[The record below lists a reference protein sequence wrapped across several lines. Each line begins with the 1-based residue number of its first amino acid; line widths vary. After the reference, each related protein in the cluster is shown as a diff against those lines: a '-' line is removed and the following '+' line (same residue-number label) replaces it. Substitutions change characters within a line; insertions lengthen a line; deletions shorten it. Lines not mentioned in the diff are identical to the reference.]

1 MPDTDLHQPVPGPPR
16 AAADAAELAQAAP
29 GLAAADGYR
38 LADSDPLA
46 PLARDVAPLLTE
58 AALTIGGTL
67 RAFRY
72 AARPSGSHGACMATS
87 HRGQETE
94 AGR

>member
-1 MPDTDLHQPVPGPPR
+1 MPDTDLHQPVPGPLR
-16 AAADAAELAQAAP
+16 AVAEAAELAQAAP
-29 GLAAADGYR
+29 GLGRAGCTASPTAIR
-38 LADSDPLA
+38 WHCSPAMSP
-46 PLARDVAPLLTE
+46 PMLTE

-72 AARPSGSHGACMATS
+72 AARPFGSDGACMVTS

-94 AGR
+94 TG

>member
-1 MPDTDLHQPVPGPPR
+1 MPDTDLHQPVPGPLR
-16 AAADAAELAQAAP
+16 AVADAAELARAAP
-29 GLAAADGYR
+29 GLAAAGWYR
-38 LADSDPLA
+38 LADSDPVAL
-46 PLARDVAPLLTE
+46 LARDVAPLLTE

-72 AARPSGSHGACMATS
+72 AARPFGSYGACMVTS

-94 AGR
+94 TG